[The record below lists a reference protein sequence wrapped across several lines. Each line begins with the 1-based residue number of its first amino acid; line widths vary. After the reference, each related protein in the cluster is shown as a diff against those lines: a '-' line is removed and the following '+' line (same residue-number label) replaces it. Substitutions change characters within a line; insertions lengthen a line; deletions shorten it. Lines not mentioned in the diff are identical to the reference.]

1 MLRGIET
8 NSTSAT
14 LFWTGNPLVD
24 VGIATLCAMAKRSAP
39 EQLTLDDLDVAAR
52 EMEEYYFSGLLGSF
66 LTCVFMN
73 SEYVQPGE
81 GEKKERTREAYS
93 KRVLFAHRSVPDA
106 GADGLVCA
114 FSGLPATHLI
124 HRGQMPLLTGE
135 DVLNCYPSGRG
146 TLPVAGQFLTALQ
159 ALPLGGRRSEGKLLI
174 GHSDKGEVTIELARK
189 YLDDNRR
196 LFQLSKAGQLPQKDG
211 PDPALTREQGA
222 WDTQKKRA
230 KYPDAKAAPSLISFD
245 LTQIRALQRET
256 LRNEPVSVT
265 VYWLSSSGQGPS
277 LLVYH
282 LPSNMIRFLVMA
294 ATAQTHAQWNGIVSK
309 GWQRIGG
316 EETPAQGAAQP
327 TRKKAKVQKQ
337 TVDGGPGRSR
347 NNVLADLFQI
357 YESGIVDLRAAKRF
371 LRRHLLSDLKGSI
384 QSPGDCNWILTELFL
399 REVFGMEQQ
408 RIDAIRSFADGL
420 AEHIKARNDKK
431 LFKTI
436 VRAERAYEFRNALT
450 KAQRNE
456 ADANNRLLFGFEDY
470 LAVFEA
476 DDSIG
481 RLDWS
486 LVRDLISIRLVE
498 QLHKSGFLSK
508 DMLEDEESQ
517 QPAA

>member
-1 MLRGIET
+1 MTPSMR
-8 NSTSAT
+8 
-14 LFWTGNPLVD
+14 WTGNPLVD
-24 VGIATLCAMAKRSAP
+24 VGIATLCAIASRSTP
-39 EQLTLDDLDVAAR
+39 EELTLEDLNTAAL
-52 EMEEYYFSGLLGSF
+52 EMKEYYFSGLLASY

-73 SEYVQPGE
+73 SEYVQPQIGE
-81 GEKKERTREAYS
+81 NKARTREAYS
-93 KRVLFAHRSVPDA
+93 KRVLFAHTSDSDLGAA
-106 GADGLVCA
+106 GLACT

-135 DVLNCYPSGRG
+135 DVLNFYPAGRG
-146 TLPVAGQFLTALQ
+146 TLPIAGPYLTALQ

-174 GHSDKGEVTIELARK
+174 GHSDNGRVTIELAQK

-196 LFQLSKAGQLPQKDG
+196 LLELSKAGQLPQKDG

-230 KYPDAKAAPSLISFD
+230 KYPDAKAAPSLIAFD

-256 LRNEPVSVT
+256 ELDEPTSVT

-277 LLVYH
+277 LAVYH
-282 LPSNMIRFLVMA
+282 LPSNMLGFLRRAGM
-294 ATAQTHAQWNGIVSK
+294 AQTRARWNLIVSK
-309 GWQRIGG
+309 GWQRIGSEDATG
-316 EETPAQGAAQP
+316 PAVSPPPGRKTKARKP
-327 TRKKAKVQKQ
+327 TI
-337 TVDGGPGRSR
+337 DGGPGRSR
-347 NNVLADLFQI
+347 NSVLADLFQI
-357 YESGIVDLRAAKRF
+357 YESGAVDIRAAKTF
-371 LRRHLLSDLKGSI
+371 LRRHLLSDLKGGI
-384 QSPGDCNWILTELFL
+384 RSPEDCDWKLTELFL
-399 REVFGMEQQ
+399 WEVLGMEKE
-408 RIDAIRSFADGL
+408 RIEAIRLFADGL
-420 AEHIKARNDKK
+420 AEHIQSRNDKK

-436 VRAERAYEFRNALT
+436 VRAQRAFEFRNALT

-456 ADANNRLLFGFEDY
+456 ADANGRLLFGFQQY
-470 LAVFEA
+470 LDVFEA

-517 QPAA
+517 ETAA